1 MFFRWAFVEC
11 PFLLTRRRTTSVE
24 ASDKLLKVFVIELAM
39 RLWIMRN
46 VQSKLLY
53 VACIR
58 IYICFY
64 IIITK
69 NVFFFQQ
76 RPLDNRRRTTS
87 EDTPRSQCDN
97 ISNFFL
103 RWAIVKCPFCLTR
116 SGTTSIE
123 ASDKLLKVFVI
134 ELAIQL
140 WITRN
145 MRISSYA
152 LRVSAYICA
161 YIFQIRINHMLNM
174 RDMRMCA
181 YRFQIRISY
190 WCLCIK

>member
-1 MFFRWAFVEC
+1 MFLHNYNQKC
-11 PFLLTRRRTTSVE
+11 
-24 ASDKLLKVFVIELAM
+24 
-39 RLWIMRN
+39 
-46 VQSKLLY
+46 
-53 VACIR
+53 
-58 IYICFY
+58 
-64 IIITK
+64 
-69 NVFFFQQ
+69 FFFQQ

-161 YIFQIRINHMLNM
+161 YILQIRINHMLNM

-190 WCLCIK
+190 WCLCIKWGWWWTNKCGPKWHSAFRAKYYTSTICTIWAKKHIDNLYDFGKKNT